1 MVSLNNRPRRNFHHT
16 CIIAMNDHPVG
27 GVGELGPHEREG
39 FREESPEQPLSLLIN
54 FHFMNLSCWLKAKP
68 VAWGPSEFPFPEIV
82 QLSHLGI
89 LGFPMG
95 RAVTTPYD
103 PTYWVVPNRITL
115 RSYGGVDY
123 IYFELSPVRHFSLVR
138 Q

>member
-1 MVSLNNRPRRNFHHT
+1 MDQFSLYEP
-16 CIIAMNDHPVG
+16 
-27 GVGELGPHEREG
+27 ELLVKGKTGCLGSLRVLFLEVVKL
-39 FREESPEQPLSLLIN
+39 SP
-54 FHFMNLSCWLKAKP
+54 
-68 VAWGPSEFPFPEIV
+68 
-82 QLSHLGI
+82 LGI

-103 PTYWVVPNRITL
+103 PTYWIVPNRITL

-123 IYFELSPVRHFSLVR
+123 MYFELSPVRHFSLVR